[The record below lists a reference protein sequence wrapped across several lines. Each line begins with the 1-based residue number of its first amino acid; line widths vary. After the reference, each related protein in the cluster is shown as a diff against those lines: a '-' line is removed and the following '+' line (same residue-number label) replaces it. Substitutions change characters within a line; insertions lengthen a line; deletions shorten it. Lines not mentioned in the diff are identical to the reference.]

1 MSEFYNE
8 LQRFGDSPAIKVLQ
22 DDGAIAAL
30 SYSELERRCNDFSQQ
45 LPQTRS
51 LCFVLVDNTSA
62 SLIAYLSCLRNK
74 HVAVLLDANISEEQL
89 NGLQQAYR
97 PDCLIQGGS
106 ITLCEELKGK
116 QQHRSFDEQLAVMLS
131 TSGSTG
137 SPKQVALSSKNLQ
150 ANAQSI
156 CQYLPIHNTD
166 TTITTLPFNYSYGLS
181 IINSHLLTG
190 ACIFMTNVSIVDR
203 QFWDILDKAE
213 ITSFGGV
220 PYSYE
225 MLLRLGL
232 TKHELPFLRYFTQ
245 AGGKLQ
251 AKRVNVLS
259 DYAKSHHK
267 KFYVM
272 YGQTEATARM
282 AYVEPDVLTNKP
294 ETIGKAIPGGKLT
307 LVNEQGDEI
316 SEPNQ
321 QGELVYCGDNVMLGY
336 VESEADLNQI
346 TPLQNLHTGDLA
358 YFDEDGDFFITGRL
372 KRFIKVFGLRIS
384 LDEVEQMLR
393 KAGIDCYVVGE
404 DNQIQLAVTRTA
416 LNDKKLDEKAL
427 IKQVSAQLHIHH
439 STVKVKAVE
448 ELPVTANGKADY
460 QAVTRMFK
468 DSSLKES
475 LLK

>member
-1 MSEFYNE
+1 MPEFYND
-8 LQRFGDSPAIKVLQ
+8 LQRFDDSPAIKVLQ

-45 LPQTRS
+45 LPQTRG
-51 LCFVLVDNTSA
+51 LCFVLVDNSPA
-62 SLIAYLSCLRNK
+62 SLIAYLSCLRSQ
-74 HVAVLLDANISEEQL
+74 HIAILLDANISEEQL
-89 NGLQQAYR
+89 NGLQQTYH
-97 PDCLIQGGS
+97 PDCLIQGGN
-106 ITLCEELKGK
+106 ITRFENLEVL
-116 QQHRSFDEQLAVMLS
+116 QAPRQFDKRIAVMLS

-137 SPKQVALSSKNLQ
+137 SPKQVALSATNLQ

-156 CQYLPIHNTD
+156 CQYLPIHQAD

-190 ACIFMTNVSIVDR
+190 ACIFMGNVSVVDR

-232 TKHELPFLRYFTQ
+232 TKQELPFLRYFTQ

-251 AKRVNVLS
+251 AKRVKVLN
-259 DYAKSHHK
+259 DYAQAHHK
-267 KFYVM
+267 KFFVM

-282 AYVEPDVLTNKP
+282 AYVEPDVLANKP
-294 ETIGKAIPGGKLT
+294 ETIGKAIPGGRLT

-316 SEPNQ
+316 SEPNK
-321 QGELVYCGDNVMLGY
+321 QGELVYRGDNVMLGY
-336 VESEADLNQI
+336 VESEADLKQI
-346 TPLQNLHTGDLA
+346 TPLQQLHTGDLA
-358 YFDEDGDFFITGRL
+358 YFDEDGDFFIVGRL

-404 DNQIQLAVTRTA
+404 DNQIQLAVTHTA
-416 LNDKKLDEKAL
+416 LDDNKLDEKAL
-427 IKQVSAQLHIHH
+427 IKQVSTQLHIHH

-460 QAVTRMFK
+460 QAVTRLFNG
-468 DSSLKES
+468 SSLKIR
-475 LLK
+475 